1 MTGLARIRYVGRRAR
16 VTRHGACHG
25 TRSCG
30 AACNCLLYISSQLL
44 NLACC
49 MLRSRG
55 VCCMVC
61 AACCAMQ
68 VGLCALH
75 AACRASPVARLHGCS
90 TSPQCSRA
98 PLGAALPVF
107 RNSIRLE
114 ELGVRDVVRRP
125 SAVSPRGHTQP
136 PPISGTSWDS
146 PSAGRRHIHPRESK
160 RLAPPHSSRC
170 MRRPLAST
178 TEFSMVYVNIFDFAD
193 SCARSD
199 GKRREKTGIKDRW
212 RMGDARGPSATT

>member
-44 NLACC
+44 NLARN

-55 VCCMVC
+55 LCCMVC
-61 AACCAMQ
+61 AACCAVQ
-68 VGLCALH
+68 ASVRCTLH
-75 AACRASPVARLHGCS
+75 AARRLLHGCMVAALVHS
-90 TSPQCSRA
+90 AASRA